1 MGNIKIHVPQH
12 IQVEYTL
19 DSAPLTQRVLEL
31 LNMLILRHNTTSSQS
46 ANKDHLLGL
55 FAEEADALDQV
66 VESAMQTR
74 ETATLRV

>member
-46 ANKDHLLGL
+46 ANTDHLLGL
-55 FAEEADALDQV
+55 FAEEADILDQV

>member
-19 DSAPLTQRVLEL
+19 DSALLTRRVLEL
-31 LNMLILRHNTTSSQS
+31 LNMLILQHNTTSSQS
-46 ANKDHLLGL
+46 ANTDRLLGL